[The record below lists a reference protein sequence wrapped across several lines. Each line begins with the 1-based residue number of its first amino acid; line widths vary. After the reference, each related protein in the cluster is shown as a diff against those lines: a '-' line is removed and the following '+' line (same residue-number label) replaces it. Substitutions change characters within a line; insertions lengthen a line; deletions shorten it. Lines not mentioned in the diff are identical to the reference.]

1 MKKKILS
8 FLLMMLPAVLLTSCL
23 KDQDDL
29 FSDSASQR
37 TANYLDKAR
46 KVLVSSENGWV
57 LDYFPH
63 SEQSYGGYSYSLKF
77 DDQNVTVCSEVAD
90 DVTKSI
96 KSTYIL
102 DNEDGPCISFD
113 TYNEYL
119 HYFATPTGASG
130 PGGYEAYGGDYIFII
145 LNISEDEN
153 TITLKGNRSGNI
165 MYMHRLTES
174 ISDYQLKLAD
184 FTENLVF
191 DKATAEIDS
200 KKYNIGIAAASRKIT
215 IAPETPAEGEE
226 TIEAPFCFDKD
237 GLSFY
242 EPVTIGGKEV
252 RVFKYDENEATF
264 TAQEDNSVVF
274 NALLTTSIVINNV
287 GESITT
293 GLGAASLDYTFNLAD
308 KFTYSTDVDWI
319 TVSVEGKNLKINV
332 AENTTGKERTG
343 NIIVK
348 VGDEIAKIAVSQV
361 PLNGLFVSSDAYV
374 AISNVSDALQP
385 YFLACKKL
393 SDSEGESIGF
403 MVFTNDAGQFG
414 TGYGLFFASGNYGG
428 FIGLDAELVGG
439 GYGIKFTYAP
449 GRNNS
454 NGNWYYGYGYKTLV
468 DYLVSTT
475 FTITAD
481 SEEKPTYFILTDTN
495 DPTKY
500 FKLTISEVANPFSN

>member
-8 FLLMMLPAVLLTSCL
+8 ILLMMLPAVLLTSCL
-23 KDQDDL
+23 KDQEDL

-37 TANYLDKAR
+37 VANYLDKAK
-46 KVLVSSENGWV
+46 KVLISAENGWV

-63 SEQSYGGYSYSLKF
+63 SEQAFGGYSYTLKF
-77 DDQNVTVCSEVAD
+77 DEKNVTACFELADEV
-90 DVTKSI
+90 TESI
-96 KSTYIL
+96 TSTYLL

-113 TYNEYL
+113 TYNDYL
-119 HYFATPTGASG
+119 HFFSTPTGASG

-191 DKATAEIDS
+191 DKAAAEIDG
-200 KKYNIGIAAASRKIT
+200 KKYNLTIAASDRMMT
-215 IAPETPAEGEE
+215 IEPETPGEGEE
-226 TIEAPFCFDKD
+226 VIEAPFCFDKD
-237 GLSFY
+237 GFSFY
-242 EPVTIGGKEV
+242 EPISIGGKEV

-274 NALLTTSIVINNV
+274 NALLTTSIVTNNV
-287 GESITT
+287 GESIAI
-293 GLGAASLDYTFNLAD
+293 GLGAVSLDYTFNLAD

-348 VGDEIAKIAVSQV
+348 VGDNTAKISVSQV
-361 PLNGLFVSSDAYV
+361 PLNGIFVGSDAYV

-385 YFLACKKL
+385 YFYACKSL
-393 SDSEGESIGF
+393 SDSEGETIGV
-403 MVFTNDAGQFG
+403 MAFTNNAGQYG
-414 TGYGLFFASGNYGG
+414 NGYGLFFTSSNYAG
-428 FIGLDAELVGG
+428 FIGLDPELIG
-439 GYGIKFTYAP
+439 GYDIKFTYAST
-449 GRNNS
+449 RNNS

-481 SEEKPTYFILTDTN
+481 SENQPTYFILTDKN

-500 FKLTISEVANPFSN
+500 FKLTIEGVSNPFSN